1 MLCNINKPFIF
12 CIYFNKRTRSFFTI
26 FNAIIV
32 PLLFHCTDYAQMS
45 LNMDIGQINV
55 FVLLLTV
62 YCSDSQH
69 FFLLEYPNINPIKW
83 WHI

>member
-1 MLCNINKPFIF
+1 MLCNINKPFVF
-12 CIYFNKRTRSFFTI
+12 CIYLNKKTRSFFTI
-26 FNAIIV
+26 FNAIV

-55 FVLLLTV
+55 SVLLFTV

-69 FFLLEYPNINPIKW
+69 FFSARIP
-83 WHI
+83 